1 MKKKLTAGRSACLF
15 NFVSHA
21 DDSQDGGCVSS
32 AKLVATLNLL
42 QQVGNI
48 LSKKHTPCV
57 EFLKAL
63 RIN

>member
-15 NFVSHA
+15 NFVAHA
-21 DDSQDGGCVSS
+21 DDSQYGGCVSP
-32 AKLVATLNLL
+32 AKLVATLDLL

-48 LSKKHTPCV
+48 FRKKHTPCV